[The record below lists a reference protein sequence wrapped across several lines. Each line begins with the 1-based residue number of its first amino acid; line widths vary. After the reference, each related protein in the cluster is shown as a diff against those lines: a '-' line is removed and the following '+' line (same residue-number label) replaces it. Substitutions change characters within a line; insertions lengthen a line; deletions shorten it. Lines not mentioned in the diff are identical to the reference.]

1 MNTEKL
7 GGTKTFEIKE
17 SYEVEGITED
27 FIWYNSK
34 ILKNKMSSWE
44 YEFERIIN
52 VMESRHKEHLEIIG
66 DLMREN
72 NFLRSK
78 VNNENNNKAA

>member
-7 GGTKTFEIKE
+7 GGTKTFEINE
-17 SYEVEGITED
+17 SYEVVGITED
-27 FIWYNSK
+27 FIWYHSK

-78 VNNENNNKAA
+78 VNNENNNEAA

>member
-7 GGTKTFEIKE
+7 GGTKTIEIKE

-34 ILKNKMSSWE
+34 ILKNKMSSWK
-44 YEFERIIN
+44 YEFERIVN
-52 VMESRHKEHLEIIG
+52 VMESRHKEHLEIIS

-78 VNNENNNKAA
+78 VKQK

>member
-7 GGTKTFEIKE
+7 GRTKTFEIKE

-44 YEFERIIN
+44 YEFERIVN
-52 VMESRHKEHLEIIG
+52 VMESRHKEHLEIIN

-78 VNNENNNKAA
+78 VKEK

>member
-7 GGTKTFEIKE
+7 GGTKTFEIKK

-44 YEFERIIN
+44 YEFERIVIT
-52 VMESRHKEHLEIIG
+52 
-66 DLMREN
+66 
-72 NFLRSK
+72 
-78 VNNENNNKAA
+78 